1 MGKLLKTAIDEGES
15 VEFAGKAVVALA
27 AGKYVIKSIEMVGIH
42 PSLKVAL
49 TSYLRNLGTLYR
61 RINYIYLKN
70 TIIPKNL

>member
-42 PSLKVAL
+42 PSLKVAFL
-49 TSYLRNLGTLYR
+49 TSYLRNLG
-61 RINYIYLKN
+61 NYIDVL
-70 TIIPKNL
+70 IILI

>member
-42 PSLKVAL
+42 PSLKVAFFDKLFEKSRYIIL
-49 TSYLRNLGTLYR
+49 TY
-61 RINYIYLKN
+61 
-70 TIIPKNL
+70 